1 MPEENDASQ
10 QAPQPEKQPS
20 ISELLELPWMGVRP
34 DLVLKKGPVD
44 PDGERTW
51 VLEDPVSGDFFRL
64 GVVEKE
70 LFIRLVKEGT
80 PEQAVARLFAETSY
94 RPQAQY
100 IVNFLKMLQT
110 EGLTHLPTQHKVEE
124 SQKPKPGR
132 PEDQPLMQRILHGY
146 VYFRLP
152 VLRPDLFLTKMFPR
166 VKWLWAVPMRYF
178 YLICGLMG
186 LFLMMQQFDSYVN
199 SVSHLFTPK
208 GAIAF
213 FLCLALIKIFHEF
226 AHAFTAKSLGLHVR
240 SMGIVF
246 IVLWPI
252 LYTDTTDAWKLDDR
266 RKRFLIDIAGMTFEF
281 ILAGFALLFWAV
293 LPEGALKSLMFFM
306 SSSSL
311 ASSLLVNVNPF
322 MRFDGYYV
330 LMDLWGIDNLQPRA
344 FALMK
349 DAIRRKVV
357 DWQGPVPEYHPQ
369 RRMMILY
376 AVGASIYRLFI
387 AVVIA
392 FAVYHLFFKALGI
405 VLLIIELWF
414 FVLRPV
420 WREVKY
426 VWDNR
431 QLFGRR
437 SRLIRSGVVAGSILV
452 LLSIPLPTIEIIPGL
467 VVLEDT
473 TKVNAPTS
481 AMVASE
487 LPPRGTVV
495 QKGETVLPLRNDTLL
510 HDIQNTIY
518 DIKITDAKLGGLSA
532 GGEEGGYRNWLAAER
547 KRLVSA
553 LEKHRESHLQLE
565 VTSPSDGKLVDINSD
580 LYAGAWV
587 SRDTFL
593 FAVANSDRRLVKGYV
608 HEHNLQRISRA
619 GVVNA
624 EIHVPDLETAVIE
637 ATLVEQKIFP
647 VEEFPNEALYDFAKG
662 PVVSQRTENKVKPR
676 SAYFEFTFE
685 LSENPTHL
693 AHGTVCNV
701 WLRGSYR
708 SILSRWTRSFF
719 AWFTQEGYF

>member
-1 MPEENDASQ
+1 MPEENEGSLET
-10 QAPQPEKQPS
+10 PQPEKQLS
-20 ISELLELPWMGVRP
+20 ISELLEVVWMGVRP

-70 LFIRLVKEGT
+70 LFIRLVKEDT
-80 PEQAVARLFAETSY
+80 PEQAVSRLFAETPY

-110 EGLTHLPTQHKVEE
+110 EGLTHLPPQHKVDE

-132 PEDQPLMQRILHGY
+132 PEDKTLMQTIMHGY

-152 VLRPDLFLTKMFPR
+152 VLRPDRLLTKTFPR
-166 VKWLWAVPMRYF
+166 VKWLWAMPMRYF
-178 YLICGLMG
+178 YLVCGLMG
-186 LFLMMQQFDSYVN
+186 LFLMLQQFDTYIS
-199 SVSHLFTPK
+199 SVSHLFTPT

-213 FLCLALIKIFHEF
+213 FVCLALIKILHEF

-266 RKRFLIDIAGMTFEF
+266 RKRLLIDIAGMTFEF
-281 ILAGFALLFWAV
+281 ILAGFGLLLWAL
-293 LPEGALKSLMFFM
+293 LPEGALKSLMFFI

-311 ASSLLVNVNPF
+311 ASSLLVNINPF

-330 LMDLWGIDNLQPRA
+330 LMDIWGIDNLQPRA

-349 DAIRRKVV
+349 DAIRRMLV

-369 RRMMILY
+369 RKRMILY
-376 AVGASIYRLFI
+376 AIGASIYRLFI
-387 AVVIA
+387 AIVIA
-392 FAVYHLFFKALGI
+392 FAVYHLFFKTLGI
-405 VLLIIELWF
+405 ILLAIELWF

-437 SRLIRSGVVAGSILV
+437 SRLIRSGVIVGGILV
-452 LLSIPLPTIEIIPGL
+452 LLSMPLPTIEIIPGL
-467 VVLEDT
+467 ILLEDT

-481 AMVASE
+481 AMVAAK
-487 LPPRGTVV
+487 LPQIGTEVK
-495 QKGETVLPLRNDTLL
+495 KGDTLVPLRNETLL

-518 DIKITDAKLGGLSA
+518 DIKSADAKLEKLSA
-532 GGEEGGYRNWLAAER
+532 GGEEGGYRNWLRAER

-553 LEKHRESHLQLE
+553 LEKHKESHRQLE
-565 VTSPSDGKLVDINSD
+565 VSSPSDGKVVDINRD
-580 LYAGAWV
+580 LYPGAWV
-587 SRDTFL
+587 SRETFL
-593 FAVANSDRRLVKGYV
+593 FAVANSNKRHVKGYV
-608 HEHNLQRISRA
+608 HEHNLSRISQA
-619 GVVNA
+619 GIVNA
-624 EIHVPDLETAVIE
+624 EIHVPDLETSVMD

-647 VEEFPNEALYDFAKG
+647 VENFPNQALYDFAKG
-662 PVVSQRTENKVKPR
+662 PIVSQRVENGVKPR

-685 LSENPTHL
+685 LAENPSHL
-693 AHGTVCNV
+693 SHGTLCNV
-701 WLRGSYR
+701 WLRGTYR
-708 SILSRWTRSFF
+708 SILSRWTRRFF